1 MRTMTNL
8 EKFGLAA
15 ALIIACTFF
24 YMKYMYDPQTRVLKD
39 TLAKRNKIVTEL
51 NQLNEVPPLFQLEK
65 TMERDKKTLEDLEK
79 ESEGLS
85 VKTGRPDEI
94 TNLLARINRIIE
106 SDRMTVLSITPGKS
120 FPGNFFDWN
129 PFEMELRGS
138 FTDFMAFLNNIKA
151 LDDAVEILNI
161 SVENS
166 KENRGLLHIK
176 FTLRI

>member
-1 MRTMTNL
+1 MRTLTNL

-51 NQLNEVPPLFQLEK
+51 NQVNEVPPLFQLEK
-65 TMERDKKTLEDLEK
+65 IIEKDKAILEDLRK
-79 ESEGLS
+79 ESGNLS
-85 VKTGRPDEI
+85 VKTGKPNEI

-106 SDRMTVLSITPGKS
+106 SDKMTVLAITPGEP
-120 FPGNFFDWN
+120 FPGDFFDWN
-129 PFEMELRGS
+129 PYEMELRGS
-138 FTDFMAFLNNIKA
+138 FTDFMAFLNNTKE
-151 LDDAVEILNI
+151 LNDAVEIRNI
-161 SVENS
+161 SLES
-166 KENRGLLHIK
+166 AKENRGLLHIK

>member
-1 MRTMTNL
+1 MRTLTNL

-39 TLAKRNKIVTEL
+39 TLAKRNKIVGEL
-51 NQLNEVPPLFQLEK
+51 NQVNEVPPLFQLEK
-65 TMERDKKTLEDLEK
+65 IIEKDKTILEDLRK
-79 ESEGLS
+79 ESGNLS

-94 TNLLARINRIIE
+94 TNLLARINRVIE
-106 SDRMTVLSITPGKS
+106 SSRMTVLAITPGES
-120 FPGNFFDWN
+120 FQGNFFRWN
-129 PFEMELRGS
+129 PYEMELKGA
-138 FTDFMAFLNNIKA
+138 FTDFMAFLNDIKE

-166 KENRGLLHIK
+166 KETRDRLHIK